1 MNGTFSRINHIL
13 GHKTSLNKL
22 KKVEIISSIFSDY
35 NSMKLGINHI
45 RKKWEKNEQWR
56 LTTCY

>member
-22 KKVEIISSIFSDY
+22 KKTEVVASIFSGY
-35 NSMKLGINHI
+35 NSMKLELNHR
-45 RKKWEKNEQWR
+45 RKKWERTNSGG
-56 LTTCY
+56 